1 MAKEEIKNKIIS
13 ADTIIKIAELLEN
26 EKLHYQKLGLYD
38 KKFNYYNKNEIKV
51 YRVSKD
57 VVTYDV
63 RLKSGENIEKEG
75 IEWLKSQL
83 TDRFLPAIDSIRM
96 DFTMYVSSERM
107 NNTDVNSS
115 SNFRTINVLVYFY
128 ENEAYFSVDSTELED
143 EAYKLHSDIA
153 SIINSCPDRYNKT
166 IKRRFIR
173 SQCLSL
179 TIGFIIAY
187 IAMIAIKISYD
198 DLPEIVQKI
207 FDSTIYSYVIV
218 FFIIAFGAG
227 NIIGQGVTAALYRT
241 IAPRKKYS
249 HYDRSS
255 KKSVYVDNISEYINQ
270 NEVQFGKYYNSAA
283 KRARIEKIFKITG
296 IIVALQIFAAI
307 IYCLII
313 RMQ

>member
-38 KKFNYYNKNEIKV
+38 KKFNYYNKNEVNV

-63 RLKSGENIEKEG
+63 RLKSGENIEKED

-83 TDRFLPAIDSIRM
+83 TDRFLPAIESVHISFVM
-96 DFTMYVSSERM
+96 WVSSERTS
-107 NNTDVNSS
+107 NTDVNSTNS
-115 SNFRTINVLVYFY
+115 LKNIDVELYLY
-128 ENEAYFSVDSTELED
+128 ENEVRFSVDTTELED

-153 SIINSCPDRYNKT
+153 NIFNSCPDRYNKT

-179 TIGFIIAY
+179 TIGFVIAY
-187 IAMIAIKISYD
+187 LAILILNIKYD
-198 DLPEIVQKI
+198 DLPDVVHRIIE
-207 FDSTIYSYVIV
+207 STKYSYVII
-218 FFIIAFGAG
+218 FFVIAFGAG
-227 NIIGQGVTAALYRT
+227 NIIGQGITAALYNV
-241 IAPRKKYS
+241 IAPKKKYS

-255 KKSVYVDNISEYINQ
+255 RKNVYVDNITEYIEH

-283 KRARIEKIFKITG
+283 KRARIEKIFKVTG
-296 IIVALQIFAAI
+296 IIVALQIFVAI
-307 IYCLII
+307 IYCLILRI
-313 RMQ
+313 Q